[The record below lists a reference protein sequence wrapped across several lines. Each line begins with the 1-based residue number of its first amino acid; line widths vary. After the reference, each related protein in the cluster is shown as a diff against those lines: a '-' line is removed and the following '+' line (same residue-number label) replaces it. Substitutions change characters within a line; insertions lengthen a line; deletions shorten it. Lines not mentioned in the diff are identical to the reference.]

1 MDCGSPVPSLAAGQ
15 PLAMLPAGAIDSVL
29 PPLPGVHLYVGSK
42 APWYTITDAWPQFAE
57 LPPAERFTEFF
68 Q

>member
-15 PLAMLPAGAIDSVL
+15 PLGMLPAGAVDSVL

-57 LPPAERFTEFF
+57 LPPAEQLTEFF